1 MFKKLFY
8 YFFQNNNDKIKL
20 EKEIEAFKAQITIPA
35 VPKDII
41 KFEKQLKLRIEN
53 ALSRY
58 DFIKKEKISFLA
70 SELVND
76 NFKYSKDILSLEEKR
91 TLRLNTRAK
100 YTRSFVECFS
110 NIEQLNFDPRF
121 FCQNLIYT
129 ERTILFSLNDI
140 DRLKKSK
147 FVKQVIFEKQIISEG
162 REEWVKNEYSL
173 DEIPDFE
180 LVDYTRE
187 RVLFFI
193 LSNIDLDNTAHIGL

>member
-1 MFKKLFY
+1 
-8 YFFQNNNDKIKL
+8 
-20 EKEIEAFKAQITIPA
+20 
-35 VPKDII
+35 
-41 KFEKQLKLRIEN
+41 
-53 ALSRY
+53 
-58 DFIKKEKISFLA
+58 
-70 SELVND
+70 
-76 NFKYSKDILSLEEKR
+76 
-91 TLRLNTRAK
+91 
-100 YTRSFVECFS
+100 
-110 NIEQLNFDPRF
+110 
-121 FCQNLIYT
+121 
-129 ERTILFSLNDI
+129 